1 VKVIITDRISRHAGM
16 KKRRKSGRKE
26 GMEAGKQHQEQLSYF
41 ETSRPSL
48 ADISAAEVPSI
59 GSHRRDMGG
68 RIWFPRYHS

>member
-1 VKVIITDRISRHAGM
+1 
-16 KKRRKSGRKE
+16 
-26 GMEAGKQHQEQLSYF
+26 MERDAQYEEDVSYF

-48 ADISAAEVPSI
+48 ADISAADVPSI